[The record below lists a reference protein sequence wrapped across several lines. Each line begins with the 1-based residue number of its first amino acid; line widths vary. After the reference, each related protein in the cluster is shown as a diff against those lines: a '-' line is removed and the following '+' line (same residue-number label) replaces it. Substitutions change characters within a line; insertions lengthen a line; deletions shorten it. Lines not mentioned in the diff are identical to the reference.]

1 MNHKVKIKKT
11 GYNFTKI
18 NNSILLMCTLYDFI
32 CVKFKNRQN

>member
-18 NNSILLMCTLYDFI
+18 NSILLVCTLYDFI
-32 CVKFKNRQN
+32 CIKFKNFIQN